1 MLLPSLPGRGYH
13 AAVSAPRTILHA
25 DMDAFYAA
33 IEQRD
38 HPEWRGKPV
47 IVGGS
52 GSRQVVSTC
61 SYEARKFGVH
71 SAMPGVRAKQLCPQG
86 IFVVPRMEVYEQV
99 SAQVRE
105 VFDRFTDQ
113 VEPLSLD
120 EAFLDVTGSRAL
132 FGDGPAIAARIKA
145 EVRERTQLTV
155 SVGVATSKYVAK
167 VASDLR
173 KPDGLV
179 VVEPGDE
186 RSFLAPLP
194 VAKLWGVGPV
204 TQQQLERAGLR
215 TIGDVQGRSEAELRQ
230 AFGDSLGPHL
240 YVLGNGLDPREVEP
254 DRQAKSIGH
263 ELTFAED
270 LGDPDQVH
278 SILLQLAEMVGRRLR
293 RGGLYGSVVRLKLR
307 YGDFTTMVR
316 QQKVAATADD
326 LELYRVARTLLLAA
340 WDRGRGVR
348 LLGVTAAGLCERAAP
363 AQGSLFAPAP
373 KNRDRLLRAMDAI
386 RDRHGED
393 SVRHGGERRRTTPWG
408 PAGE

>member
-1 MLLPSLPGRGYH
+1 
-13 AAVSAPRTILHA
+13 VSSPRTILHA

-38 HPEWRGKPV
+38 HPAWRGRPV

-52 GSRQVVSTC
+52 GPRQVVSTA
-61 SYEARKFGVH
+61 SYEARRFGVH
-71 SAMPGVRAKQLCPQG
+71 SAMPGVRAKQLCPHG
-86 IFVVPRMEVYEQV
+86 IFVAPRMEVYAAV

-132 FGDGPAIAARIKA
+132 FGDGPTIAARIKA
-145 EVRERTQLTV
+145 EVKAATQLTV

-179 VVEPGDE
+179 VVPPGEE
-186 RSFLAPLP
+186 RAFLQPLP
-194 VAKLWGVGPV
+194 VARLWGVGPV
-204 TQQQLERAGLR
+204 TQQQLERTGLR
-215 TIGDVQGRSEAELRQ
+215 TIGDVQQRSEAELCR

-240 YVLGNGLDPREVEP
+240 FVLAHGLDPREVEP
-254 DRQAKSIGH
+254 ERQAKSIGH

-270 LGDPDQVH
+270 LRTPDEVH
-278 SILLQLAEMVGRRLR
+278 GVLLQLAEMVGRRLR
-293 RGGLYGSVVRLKLR
+293 REGVRGGVVRLKLR
-307 YGDFTTMVR
+307 YGDFTTLVR
-316 QQKVAATADD
+316 QRKVAPTDD
-326 LELYRVARTLLLAA
+326 DQELYRTARELLAA
-340 WDRGRGVR
+340 AWERARGVR
-348 LLGVTAAGLCERAAP
+348 LLGITAAQLAVGGAP

-373 KNRDRLLRAMDAI
+373 RQRERLLRAMDAI

-393 SVRHGGERRRTTPWG
+393 KLRHGGGERRTTTPFG
-408 PAGE
+408 PDAE